1 VRNRIS
7 PYLEQ
12 TIASASPLEL
22 IRLYYQTAI
31 QAVRD
36 ARGFLAQKNI
46 KDRARCIS
54 LAHGILAELFR
65 SLDRNAG
72 DGKMANELGRLYAYM
87 MRRLLDANFRQA
99 DEPLAEVLNV
109 LLPLAEAW
117 NAIAGQE
124 TSTQTPSEREA
135 WHLGGESETGNYSA
149 SV

>member
-1 VRNRIS
+1 MRNRIS

-36 ARGFLAQKNI
+36 ARAFLAQKNI
-46 KDRARCIS
+46 HERVRCIT
-54 LAHGILAELFR
+54 LTHGILAELFR
-65 SLDRNAG
+65 SLDKKAG

-99 DEPLAEVLNV
+99 DEPLAEVLNL

-117 NAIAGQE
+117 NMIAAQE
-124 TSTQTPSEREA
+124 TTTQAASAPQVWQISADVEA
-135 WHLGGESETGNYSA
+135 TNYSVSA
-149 SV
+149 

>member
-1 VRNRIS
+1 MRNQIS

-36 ARGFLAQKNI
+36 ARAFLAQKNI
-46 KDRARCIS
+46 KERVRCIS
-54 LAHGILAELFR
+54 LAHGVLAELFR
-65 SLDRNAG
+65 SLDKKTG
-72 DGKMANELGRLYAYM
+72 DGKLAGDLARLYAYM

-99 DEPLAEVLNV
+99 DEPLAEVLNL

-117 NAIAGQE
+117 TAIASQE
-124 TSTQTPSEREA
+124 ASAQAASAPQSWQVLA
-135 WHLGGESETGNYSA
+135 ESETSNYSA
-149 SV
+149 SF

>member
-36 ARGFLAQKNI
+36 ARVFLAQKDI
-46 KDRARCIS
+46 KERVKCIS
-54 LAHGILAELFR
+54 LTHGILAELFR
-65 SLDRNAG
+65 SLDKKAG
-72 DGKMANELGRLYAYM
+72 DGKMASELGRLYAYM
-87 MRRLLDANFRQA
+87 MRKLLDANFRQA
-99 DEPLAEVLNV
+99 DEPLVEVLN
-109 LLPLAEAW
+109 LLIPLAEAW
-117 NAIAGQE
+117 TAI
-124 TSTQTPSEREA
+124 TVKEA
-135 WHLGGESETGNYSA
+135 SAHVSAQPWQLQGDAETGNYSA

>member
-1 VRNRIS
+1 
-7 PYLEQ
+7 
-12 TIASASPLEL
+12 
-22 IRLYYQTAI
+22 
-31 QAVRD
+31 
-36 ARGFLAQKNI
+36 
-46 KDRARCIS
+46 
-54 LAHGILAELFR
+54 
-65 SLDRNAG
+65 
-72 DGKMANELGRLYAYM
+72 MANELGRLYAYM